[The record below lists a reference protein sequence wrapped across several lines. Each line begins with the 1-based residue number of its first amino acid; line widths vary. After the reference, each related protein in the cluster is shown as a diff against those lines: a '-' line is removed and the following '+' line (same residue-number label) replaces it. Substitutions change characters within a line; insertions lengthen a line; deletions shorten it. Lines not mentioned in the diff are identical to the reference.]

1 MTKHYKI
8 LILRFAYLHIHPG
21 GGFEKLIKLTPQ
33 FQQFLDKE
41 ARMFLAEILDFADA
55 HVPHDTRNAQGF
67 DDWLGQEPDASEE
80 ALFNK
85 WMASLA
91 VVPYPTPNGWEEV
104 DTSNG

>member
-33 FQQFLDKE
+33 FQAFLDGQ

-55 HVPHDTRNAQGF
+55 HVPHDTRNVMGF
-67 DDWLGQEPDASEE
+67 DDWLRDEPTREE
-80 ALFNK
+80 HLLFDK
-85 WMASLA
+85 WMATLQEMP
-91 VVPYPTPNGWEEV
+91 VNPKGWEEV

>member
-21 GGFEKLIKLTPQ
+21 GGIERLIKLVPQ
-33 FQQFLDKE
+33 FQHYLDGT

-55 HVPHDTRNAQGF
+55 HVPHDTRNADGF
-67 DDWLGQEPDASEE
+67 NDWINHEPTREE
-80 ALFNK
+80 HLLFDK
-85 WMASLA
+85 WMDTIREM
-91 VVPYPTPNGWEEV
+91 PINPKGWDEV